1 MAVST
6 FERQR
11 PTPPATGSDRLE
23 FASVYRENFE
33 AMMAFSGGAAG
44 TRTRSPT

>member
-6 FERQR
+6 FELKR

-23 FASVYRENFE
+23 FASVYRENFDPV
-33 AMMAFSGGAAG
+33 MAFFG
-44 TRTRSPT
+44 RRCREP